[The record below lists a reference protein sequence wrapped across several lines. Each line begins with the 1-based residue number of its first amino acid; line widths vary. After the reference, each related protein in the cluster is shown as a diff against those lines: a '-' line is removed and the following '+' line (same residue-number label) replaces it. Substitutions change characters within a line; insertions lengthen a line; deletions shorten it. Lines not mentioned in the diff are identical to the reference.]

1 MSDFHDPDDIV
12 DVLRGPATADELAGE
27 AEIVEL
33 MANAHLAARGT
44 SMHSVS
50 RRARLATLIAIG
62 VIGFGG
68 VAAAGSGGFDLS
80 SPETD
85 GADVST
91 TDGEFEPEVAASELP
106 EVDEILQDVPAVEET
121 TGMDD
126 DGEGQEKP
134 ELVVVEDED
143 VEGELV
149 YGDLDDPNPATTFN
163 EAYCVTDDE
172 GNELNHGKT
181 VSAVARGLA
190 PFENVEVR
198 DAAHSDCG
206 KQRNADVED
215 TDELDGDDDGDDEV
229 ESDENSDDGLD
240 DDDLTERSAGSKHAD
255 NGKSDNGK
263 SDNGKSG
270 NGKSGNGAG
279 KGKKA
284 DK

>member
-12 DVLRGPATADELAGE
+12 DVLRGPARADELSGE

-44 SMHSVS
+44 SMYSVS

-80 SPETD
+80 SLDLD
-85 GADVST
+85 GRDVT
-91 TDGEFEPEVAASELP
+91 TTEGEPEQEAEESEIR
-106 EVDEILQDVPAVEET
+106 EEEEILQDEPAVEET
-121 TGMDD
+121 AGMDD
-126 DGEGQEKP
+126 EGEEEETP
-134 ELVVVEDED
+134 EVLDVEEVEDEATA
-143 VEGELV
+143 EGETR
-149 YGDLDDPNPATTFN
+149 DNPDTVFD
-163 EAYCVTDDE
+163 EADCVKDAD

-181 VSAVARGLA
+181 VSAVARGEA
-190 PFENVEVR
+190 PFENVDVR

-206 KQRNADVED
+206 KQRDADVEE
-215 TDELDGDDDGDDEV
+215 TDDLDDDDEREQPAEV
-229 ESDENSDDGLD
+229 ESDDDDRDDDADDDAD
-240 DDDLTERSAGSKHAD
+240 DDDRAERSNGSKHAD

-263 SDNGKSG
+263 SKSSNG
-270 NGKSGNGAG
+270 NG
-279 KGKKA
+279 KGKKG

>member
-12 DVLRGPATADELAGE
+12 DVLRGPATADELSGE
-27 AEIVEL
+27 AEIVDL

-44 SMHSVS
+44 SMHSIS

-80 SPETD
+80 SPDPD
-85 GADVST
+85 GSDVT
-91 TDGEFEPEVAASELP
+91 KIDGESEHQVEESELP
-106 EVDEILQDVPAVEET
+106 EAEEILQDEPAVEEAV
-121 TGMDD
+121 GADD
-126 DGEGQEKP
+126 EVEIEEAP
-134 ELVVVEDED
+134 ETPEVAEVEEAA
-143 VEGELV
+143 EPV
-149 YGDLDDPNPATTFN
+149 YGDLEDPNDDTTFN

-181 VSAVARGLA
+181 VSAVAKGEA

-206 KQRNADVED
+206 KKRNADVEESD
-215 TDELDGDDDGDDEV
+215 DLEDDDDAEQPAEV
-229 ESDENSDDGLD
+229 ESHDDVSDEGAD
-240 DDDLTERSAGSKHAD
+240 DDNDRTERSTGSKHAD
-255 NGKSDNGK
+255 NGKSNNGK
-263 SDNGKSG
+263 SDNGKS
-270 NGKSGNGAG
+270 NGNGAG
-279 KGKKA
+279 KGKKG